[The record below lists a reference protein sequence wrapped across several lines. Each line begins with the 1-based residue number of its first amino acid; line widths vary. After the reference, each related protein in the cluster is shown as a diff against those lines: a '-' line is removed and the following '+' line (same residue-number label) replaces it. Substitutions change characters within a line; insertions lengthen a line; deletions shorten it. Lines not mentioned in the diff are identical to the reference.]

1 MAKHKKKQG
10 KATTQPAVP
19 PSDAMRA
26 DEAGVE
32 TLSENVVTPVT
43 EAVLGPA
50 SVPAETGLAAER
62 EAVPRTEGS
71 RARTVAAVPRWRRW
85 LPDLVKAA
93 LALAVIG
100 VAAAIWYQPPL
111 VRAAF
116 PYVSYT
122 FRGQRAEGAMLFRP
136 LAMPT
141 RYYVALPERLAER
154 YHWFAVDRRRE
165 VVALA
170 EAPQRR
176 ILGRPAIRRSDPLGL
191 DLEFRTLDGSEWR
204 IFFLDD
210 AIVFSNALLSV
221 RLDTRQAAPQP

>member
-1 MAKHKKKQG
+1 MAKHRKKQG
-10 KATTQPAVP
+10 KTTTQHAVT
-19 PSDAMRA
+19 PSDAPRG
-26 DEAGVE
+26 DEGGGAPANE
-32 TLSENVVTPVT
+32 SVVTPVT
-43 EAVLGPA
+43 EAVAYPA
-50 SVPAETGLAAER
+50 SVPSDTGRAAER
-62 EAVPRTEGS
+62 DAVPRMKG
-71 RARTVAAVPRWRRW
+71 ARTRAVAAVPRWRRW
-85 LPDLVKAA
+85 LPDLAKAA

-100 VAAAIWYQPPL
+100 IAAAIWYQPPL
-111 VRAAF
+111 VKAGF

-210 AIVFSNALLSV
+210 AIVFSNALLAV